1 MVEEVSSQ
9 EVERMKRWIDTAS
22 YEDLLRKRR
31 FAVSGD
37 PFFQGEVGDH
47 YVKVMSER
55 RAEVGVDEHVR
66 ISKLVGWER

>member
-1 MVEEVSSQ
+1 MAEEVSSQ
-9 EVERMKRWIDTAS
+9 DVERMKRWIDTAS

-31 FAVSGD
+31 FATSGD

-47 YVKVMSER
+47 YVKVMNER

-66 ISKLVGWER
+66 ISKIVGWER